1 MKVNRE
7 INNIFVGIIKDVPA
21 PIVKL
26 PKDALVPYNKN
37 GTVLYDQFYNDLYR
51 IVLAYVP
58 RGNENPIKKA
68 IIMLPR
74 AISNAKRVKD
84 NSEIIS
90 KQNEILD
97 KYFYLSGNENIKEK
111 LEELKGV
118 LDELM
123 DSGDIEILETVLSR
137 FDDRIRRGLLVD
149 LDTLSKMLEERR

>member
-90 KQNEILD
+90 VCSI
-97 KYFYLSGNENIKEK
+97 
-111 LEELKGV
+111 
-118 LDELM
+118 
-123 DSGDIEILETVLSR
+123 T
-137 FDDRIRRGLLVD
+137 
-149 LDTLSKMLEERR
+149 